1 MKTAVLLTLFLV
13 SSIATLAAK
22 ASECTPITKLF
33 AVTANSLDKS
43 TYQPTMQACKLIDSE
58 EVKAAVDVVSLRRF
72 KLNGEMFSWIV
83 SQNTLQT
90 AIIPEKCLKQ
100 CSGFSAQAST
110 KYANILNEA
119 NQVPSP
125 NHNAGIQK
133 AKEIVPTKA
142 EAYLTVDLC
151 PSSKTLQKEIFERIQ
166 SGYMTNVPVALA
178 VSGLWIKHHHEEF
191 VYLLQLQNQKKINIT
206 WVNHSLTHPYDKT
219 KGIEENFLLSPGV
232 DFEREVLGNEMVM
245 LSQGLVPSIFFRFPG
260 LVSSD
265 LLISKLKSW
274 GLLPLGSNAW
284 IGKGQKIKNGSV
296 VLVHGNG
303 NELSGLTL
311 LYKALE
317 IQPQINATWTDLD
330 QVYNSVTD
338 KMEPMHK

>member
-1 MKTAVLLTLFLV
+1 MKTALLLTAFLV

-43 TYQPTMQACKLIDSE
+43 SYQPTMQACKLIDS
-58 EVKAAVDVVSLRRF
+58 DVVSLRRF
-72 KLNGEMFSWIV
+72 KLDGEMFSWIV
-83 SQNTLQT
+83 SQKTLQT
-90 AIIPEKCLKQ
+90 AIIPEKCLSQ
-100 CSGFSAQAST
+100 CTGFSAKAST

-151 PSSKTLQKEIFERIQ
+151 PSSKALQKEIFERIQ

-178 VSGLWIKHHHEEF
+178 VSGLWIKNHHEEF
-191 VYLLQLQNQKKINIT
+191 VYLLQLQNLKKINIT

-219 KGIEENFLLSPGV
+219 KGIEENFLLSSGV

-265 LLISKLKSW
+265 VLIAKLKSW
-274 GLLPLGSNAW
+274 GLIPLGSNAW

-303 NELSGLTL
+303 NELSGLTM

-317 IQPQINATWTDLD
+317 IQPQINATWTNLD

-338 KMEPMHK
+338 KMEPVHK

>member
-1 MKTAVLLTLFLV
+1 MKTVLLITAFL
-13 SSIATLAAK
+13 ALGAAAQAQ
-22 ASECTPITKLF
+22 ASECQPITKLF
-33 AVTANSLDKS
+33 RVDTANDIDKS
-43 TYQPTMQACKLIDSE
+43 TYQPTMKACKLVE
-58 EVKAAVDVVSLRRF
+58 NEVKATVDVVSLRRF
-72 KLNGEMFSWIV
+72 KLRGENYNWIV
-83 SQNTLQT
+83 SQKTLQT
-90 AIIPEKCLKQ
+90 AIIPEKCLQQ
-100 CSGFSAQAST
+100 CQPFNSNSQN
-110 KYANILNEA
+110 KYANILNDST
-119 NQVPSP
+119 QVPSP

-133 AKEIVPTKA
+133 AKEIVPAQA

-151 PSSKTLQKEIFERIQ
+151 PSSKKLQTEIFERIQ

-178 VSGLWIKHHHEEF
+178 VSGLWIKNHHEEF
-191 VYLLQLQNQKKINIT
+191 VYLLQLQSQKKINIT

-232 DFEREVLGNEMVM
+232 DFEREVLGNEYVM

-274 GLLPLGSNAW
+274 GLIPLGSNAW
-284 IGKGQKIKNGSV
+284 LGKGQKIKNGSV
-296 VLVHGNG
+296 VLIHGNG
-303 NELSGLTL
+303 NELSGLAL

-317 IQPQINATWTDLD
+317 IQPQINATWTNLN

-338 KMEPMHK
+338 KMESVPK